1 MSGRILITLLG
12 LLLGATKVVAA
23 QDLTITNARIIAAHG
38 AVIER
43 GSIVVRAGRI
53 ESVMPGPSSAPS
65 GTIVDAKGMT
75 AMPGFIDAHRHIN
88 TGPNEKEQMQALLEA
103 GYTTILSGGG
113 PADGNI
119 TLRDRIDQGLINGPR
134 IIPSGRVALT
144 LTPDEARAEVRKMAA
159 MGVRFTGEIGL
170 TSFPGPTD
178 REMEVLRAIVDEA
191 KKVGVMVQVHAVS
204 AQSTMAAIEAGV
216 PLLVHTTNK
225 NFLTRDN
232 ARKMA
237 ASGVKVLS
245 TVGFG
250 SPVFGVFAD
259 DNVPRFRDGNAWPDS
274 IPLTSR
280 VPELFMGEEAAHAPL
295 NARTLWDAGVIL
307 GYCTDTGYDP
317 RAGLDHELKILN
329 VMFSTRDLV
338 KMMGPNT
345 ASYIQMGDALG
356 ELAPGKLADIIL
368 LDGDPLE
375 GYWNWL
381 KTKVVIKG
389 GRLVVDKR

>member
-1 MSGRILITLLG
+1 
-12 LLLGATKVVAA
+12 
-23 QDLTITNARIIAAHG
+23 
-38 AVIER
+38 
-43 GSIVVRAGRI
+43 
-53 ESVMPGPSSAPS
+53 
-65 GTIVDAKGMT
+65 
-75 AMPGFIDAHRHIN
+75 
-88 TGPNEKEQMQALLEA
+88 
-103 GYTTILSGGG
+103 
-113 PADGNI
+113 
-119 TLRDRIDQGLINGPR
+119 
-134 IIPSGRVALT
+134 
-144 LTPDEARAEVRKMAA
+144 
-159 MGVRFTGEIGL
+159 
-170 TSFPGPTD
+170 
-178 REMEVLRAIVDEA
+178 MEVLRAIVDEA
-191 KKVGVMVQVHAVS
+191 KKVGVQVQVHAVS

-225 NFLTRDN
+225 NFLTREN

-259 DNVPRFRDGNAWPDS
+259 DNVPRFRDGNAWPDA

-280 VPELFMGEEAAHAPL
+280 VPELHMGEEAAHAPL
-295 NARTLWDAGVIL
+295 NARTLWDSGVIL
-307 GYCTDTGYDP
+307 GYCTDTSYDP
-317 RAGLDHELKILN
+317 RAGLAHELKILD

-345 ASYIQMGDALG
+345 ASYIQMGDTLG

-389 GRLVVDKR
+389 GRVVVDKR